1 MVAEQRG
8 RPGRIERQRSCS
20 SEAAFEQQQRSGL
33 LTGLCCADFTCNSNY
48 LFRYSST
55 AARCRGRCCNS
66 VNALH
71 SNRNIRPRLLDCGS
85 RLPVSVI
92 ADPTAEGGYRF
103 VPSSGGLASA
113 LSGCKKRMDFVWIG
127 WPGFDVPEVDRDF
140 ITKKLQTEF
149 SCSPVYLSA
158 EVAERYYNGF
168 SNSILWP
175 LFHYHPGEMSFDETD
190 WLAYRQANLLFAE
203 TVQKLV
209 QSGDI
214 VWVQGELP
222 DAHIPG
228 NESTDNPG
236 CLRLLSCLDYH
247 LCLVPL
253 FLRDLLGRSPASMG
267 EDAQGSVAGMF
278 QGLTLGP
285 QAASPRPGSEE
296 PTGVNGT
303 HSRTVISQ
311 VQIGFFLH
319 TPFPSSEVFRV
330 LPVRREILL
339 GMLNCDLIGFH
350 TYDYARH
357 FLSSVSRLLGLRSLP
372 NRVELV
378 GRHATVGTFP
388 IGIEPST
395 FFDVCQICLCRIFP
409 STADM
414 VCHPWSAPQCL
425 SRDSV
430 VQRIA
435 ALRRRFEGVKI
446 IVGVDRLDYIK
457 GVPQK
462 LLAMEEF
469 LDDHPEWIGKVVL
482 VQVAVPSRQDVEE
495 YQNLRASVNEL
506 VGRINGRFG
515 TVEFMPIH
523 FMHRSIPFEELTAL
537 YAVSDACLIT
547 STRDGMN
554 LVAYEYVACQQERH
568 GVLILSEFAGAA
580 HSLNGSL
587 IVNPWNTGETAAA
600 INRAMTMD
608 TATRQ
613 KNHSQLFRYV
623 SKYTAAHWGTEFV
636 AELMGIAE
644 KADADSG
651 FNPSG
656 KCTNA

>member
-1 MVAEQRG
+1 MAAPRG
-8 RPGRIERQRSCS
+8 RTGRLERQRSCS
-20 SEAAFEQQQRSGL
+20 S
-33 LTGLCCADFTCNSNY
+33 D
-48 LFRYSST
+48 
-55 AARCRGRCCNS
+55 
-66 VNALH
+66 H
-71 SNRNIRPRLLDCGS
+71 SFDTPRLSSSKGQLIVVAN

-92 ADPTAEGGYRF
+92 ADSSAEGGYRF

-113 LSGCKKRMDFVWIG
+113 LSGCKKHMDFLWIG

-140 ITKKLQTEF
+140 ITKKLQTDF

-203 TVQKLV
+203 AVKDV
-209 QSGDI
+209 VNSGDI
-214 VWVQGELP
+214 VWVQ
-222 DAHIPG
+222 
-228 NESTDNPG
+228 
-236 CLRLLSCLDYH
+236 DYH
-247 LCLVPL
+247 LCLVPV
-253 FLRDLLGRSPASMG
+253 FLRDLLGRDPASMG

-278 QGLTLGP
+278 NGLTLGP
-285 QAASPRPGSEE
+285 QAASPNPNTHK

-303 HSRTVISQ
+303 HGREFVSE

-357 FLSSVSRLLGLRSLP
+357 FLSSASRLLGLKCLP

-388 IGIEPST
+388 IGIDPSQ
-395 FFDVCQICLCRIFP
+395 FLECLERE
-409 STADM
+409 
-414 VCHPWSAPQCL
+414 
-425 SRDSV
+425 SV
-430 VQRIA
+430 INRVA
-435 ALRRRFEGVKI
+435 ALRRRFDGVKI

-462 LLAMEEF
+462 LHAMEVF
-469 LDDHPEWIGKVVL
+469 LDEHPEWIGKVVL

-495 YQNLRASVNEL
+495 YQNLRSDVNEL

-554 LVAYEYVACQQERH
+554 LVAYEYIACQQERH

-587 IVNPWNTGETAAA
+587 ITNPWNTAETANAL
-600 INRAMTMD
+600 NRALTMD
-608 TATRQ
+608 PATRED
-613 KNHSQLFRYV
+613 NHNKLFRYV
-623 SKYTAAHWGTEFV
+623 SKYTAAHWGTGFV
-636 AELMGIAE
+636 AELMGVAE
-644 KADADSG
+644 KEDDEVADRG
-651 FNPSG
+651 PHG
-656 KCTNA
+656 RLQRKITGR

>member
-1 MVAEQRG
+1 MTFEQRG
-8 RPGRIERQRSCS
+8 RTGRIERQRSCS
-20 SEAAFEQQQRSGL
+20 SEAAFEHQQRTSGSQL
-33 LTGLCCADFTCNSNY
+33 IVVAN
-48 LFRYSST
+48 
-55 AARCRGRCCNS
+55 
-66 VNALH
+66 
-71 SNRNIRPRLLDCGS
+71 

-113 LSGCKKRMDFVWIG
+113 LSGCKKRMEFVWIG

-203 TVQKLV
+203 AVQTLV

-214 VWVQGELP
+214 VWVQ
-222 DAHIPG
+222 
-228 NESTDNPG
+228 
-236 CLRLLSCLDYH
+236 DYH

-285 QAASPRPGSEE
+285 QAASPKPGSEE

-357 FLSSVSRLLGLRSLP
+357 FLSS
-372 NRVELV
+372 LV

-395 FFDVCQICLCRIFP
+395 FFD
-409 STADM
+409 
-414 VCHPWSAPQCL
+414 CL

-462 LLAMEEF
+462 FLAMEEF

-523 FMHRSIPFEELTAL
+523 FMHRSIHFEELTAL

-608 TATRQ
+608 PAARQ

-623 SKYTAAHWGTEFV
+623 SKYTAAHWGTGFV

-651 FNPSG
+651 FNPSVPDHLRRLAQ
-656 KCTNA
+656 KQH

>member
-1 MVAEQRG
+1 MSVRTGAEQQPQQREPERG
-8 RPGRIERQRSCS
+8 RTSRLERQRSCS
-20 SEAAFEQQQRSGL
+20 SDYSFDAQRLGGTPGQL
-33 LTGLCCADFTCNSNY
+33 IVVAN
-48 LFRYSST
+48 
-55 AARCRGRCCNS
+55 
-66 VNALH
+66 
-71 SNRNIRPRLLDCGS
+71 

-92 ADPTAEGGYRF
+92 ADSSAEGGYRF

-113 LSGCKKRMDFVWIG
+113 LSGCKKHMDFLWIG
-127 WPGFDVPEVDRDF
+127 WPGFDVPESDRDF
-140 ITKKLQTEF
+140 ITRKLQTEF
-149 SCSPVYLSA
+149 ACSPVYLSA

-175 LFHYHPGEMSFDETD
+175 LFHYHPGEISFDETD

-203 TVQKLV
+203 AVRGV
-209 QSGDI
+209 VSSGDI
-214 VWVQGELP
+214 VWVQ
-222 DAHIPG
+222 
-228 NESTDNPG
+228 
-236 CLRLLSCLDYH
+236 DYH
-247 LCLVPL
+247 LCLVPV

-267 EDAQGSVAGMF
+267 EDSQGSVAGMF
-278 QGLTLGP
+278 NGLTLGP
-285 QAASPRPGSEE
+285 QAASPNNDSTPS
-296 PTGVNGT
+296 GVNGM
-303 HSRTVISQ
+303 HGKSVVPD

-339 GMLNCDLIGFH
+339 GILNCDLIGFH

-357 FLSSVSRLLGLRSLP
+357 FLSSVSRLLGFKCWP

-388 IGIEPST
+388 IGIDPT
-395 FFDVCQICLCRIFP
+395 QFL
-409 STADM
+409 
-414 VCHPWSAPQCL
+414 QCL
-425 SRDSV
+425 EKDSV
-430 VQRIA
+430 VSRIS

-462 LLAMEEF
+462 LHAMEAF
-469 LDDHPEWIGKVVL
+469 LDEHPEWIGKVVL
-482 VQVAVPSRQDVEE
+482 VQVAVPTRQDVEE

-523 FMHRSIPFEELTAL
+523 FMHRSIPFDELTAL

-547 STRDGMN
+547 SSRDGMN
-554 LVAYEYVACQQERH
+554 LVAYEYIACQQQRH

-587 IVNPWNTGETAAA
+587 IVNPWNTAETAHA
-600 INRAMTMD
+600 INRALTMD
-608 TATRQ
+608 SAAREDNHQ
-613 KNHSQLFRYV
+613 KLSRYV
-623 SKYTAAHWGTEFV
+623 SKYTAAHWGTGFV
-636 AELMGIAE
+636 AELMGVKQE
-644 KADADSG
+644 KEEDDERGTQLPASSMAPVPFRED
-651 FNPSG
+651 
-656 KCTNA
+656 